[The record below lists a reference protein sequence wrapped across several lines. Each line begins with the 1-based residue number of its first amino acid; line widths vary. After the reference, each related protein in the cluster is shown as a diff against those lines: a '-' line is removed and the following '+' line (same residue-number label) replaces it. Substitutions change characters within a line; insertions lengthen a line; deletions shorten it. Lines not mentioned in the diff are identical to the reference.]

1 LKEEHDAI
9 AIDST
14 WGVSIF
20 PDDGR
25 HFEYVLAGN
34 LTVQPSDASYIVAA
48 LRILWSFEISLDQ
61 HSETAL
67 QILGLAT
74 LETSDKAAFL
84 TSYLA
89 LEQLIERKPRN
100 AASQALIHQF
110 QAQVDKAATRKHS
123 PLTEAEAKSLN
134 GALAA
139 LKEESFSSAL
149 TRFVRSITAPTHI
162 KGVPLRR
169 FVSNCISARNR
180 IAHNAE
186 PDTKLQLPDLTAGL
200 REFVLTLIW
209 TRNNLPPL
217 SISIPPSAV
226 SIPAGG
232 LAMRE
237 L

>member
-1 LKEEHDAI
+1 VRLRLLNAVVGLGLNIPTGDSPSQQLSEDIKRNLKEEHEAI

-162 KGVPLRR
+162 KGNYPGGWAARLARGGAFGTCFALARR
-169 FVSNCISARNR
+169 V
-180 IAHNAE
+180 
-186 PDTKLQLPDLTAGL
+186 
-200 REFVLTLIW
+200 
-209 TRNNLPPL
+209 
-217 SISIPPSAV
+217 
-226 SIPAGG
+226 
-232 LAMRE
+232 
-237 L
+237 